1 MIRACPVMSSEL
13 GLARNDTNAAA
24 LSGVCVRPSAMPS
37 AYFLSAELSPAAV
50 SSANRLSISTHRSA
64 PTMPAQQAL
73 TVIPTFAWLSS
84 FDGLAGQRES
94 MIELPVGRPFES
106 GHAPIV
112 SGRWPHLPSRQTTE
126 NFVD

>member
-1 MIRACPVMSSEL
+1 
-13 GLARNDTNAAA
+13 
-24 LSGVCVRPSAMPS
+24 
-37 AYFLSAELSPAAV
+37 
-50 SSANRLSISTHRSA
+50 
-64 PTMPAQQAL
+64 AQQAL

-94 MIELPVGRPFES
+94 MIELPVGRPTWLIYRRPFES

-112 SGRWPHLPSRQTTE
+112 SGGWPHLPSRQTTE